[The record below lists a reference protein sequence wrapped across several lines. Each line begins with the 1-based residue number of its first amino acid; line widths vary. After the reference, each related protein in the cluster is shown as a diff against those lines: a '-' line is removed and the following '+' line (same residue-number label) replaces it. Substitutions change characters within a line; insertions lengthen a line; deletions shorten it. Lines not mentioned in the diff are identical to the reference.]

1 MPQADPSEKTITT
14 NKKAFHDYH
23 IHQKLEAGIALV
35 GTEVKAVKGG
45 AVNLRDGFAFIRN
58 GEMFLRNVHIGQYA
72 FGNRANHDPT
82 RERKLLMHK
91 QEIRKLHSRMKE
103 KGYTLVPLRVY
114 TRRGLIKVELGL
126 ARGKRAYDKKEAIK
140 ERDVDRELRRS
151 YRA

>member
-1 MPQADPSEKTITT
+1 
-14 NKKAFHDYH
+14 
-23 IHQKLEAGIALV
+23 
-35 GTEVKAVKGG
+35 
-45 AVNLRDGFAFIRN
+45 
-58 GEMFLRNVHIGQYA
+58 
-72 FGNRANHDPT
+72 
-82 RERKLLMHK
+82 MHK

-140 ERDVDRELRRS
+140 ERDVDRELRRA